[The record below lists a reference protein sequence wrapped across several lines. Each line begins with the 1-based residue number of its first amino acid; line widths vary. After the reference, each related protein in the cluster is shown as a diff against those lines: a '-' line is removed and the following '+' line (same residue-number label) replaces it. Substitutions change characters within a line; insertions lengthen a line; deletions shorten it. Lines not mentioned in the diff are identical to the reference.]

1 MRLLLL
7 GGSTEANRLARRLS
21 RHARIRAT
29 LSLAGR
35 TATPAPATLPT
46 RIGGFGGTEG
56 LQRYLIEEGIDAVVD
71 ATHPFAAQMS
81 ENAMD
86 TCANARVP
94 LALFTRRP
102 WEAQPGDT
110 WIEVGNAAEAAAALG
125 ASSKRVFLTV
135 GRLQLGAF
143 RDLPH
148 HFLVRTIDPPAPE
161 ILPKSAKI
169 LLAKGPFNV
178 AEEIDLMRRHAI
190 EILVSK
196 NSGGGATEAKIEAA
210 RHLGLPVVMIQR
222 PPIQSQTILYSLEE
236 ALAWIESH
244 LASP

>member
-7 GGSTEANRLARRLS
+7 GGSTEANSLASRLWG
-21 RHARIRAT
+21 HAHIRAT

-35 TATPAPATLPT
+35 TTSPATAALPT
-46 RIGGFGGTEG
+46 RIGGFGGIEG
-56 LQRYLIEEGIDAVVD
+56 LSRYLMEERIGALVD
-71 ATHPFAAQMS
+71 ATHPFAARMS
-81 ENAMD
+81 ANAMAA
-86 TCANARVP
+86 CARAHVP
-94 LALFTRRP
+94 LATFTRPP
-102 WEAQPGDT
+102 WRARPGDA
-110 WIEVGNAAEAAAALG
+110 WIEVGDAADAAAALG
-125 ASSKRVFLTV
+125 PSPKRVFLTV
-135 GRLQLGAF
+135 GRQQLGAF

-148 HFLVRTIDPPAPE
+148 QFLVRTIDPPSPE
-161 ILPKSAKI
+161 LLPKFAEI

-222 PPIQSQTILYSLEE
+222 PPIQGQTILYSLEE

>member
-21 RHARIRAT
+21 GRARIGAT

-35 TATPAPATLPT
+35 TMNPAEATLPT
-46 RIGGFGGTEG
+46 RIGGFGGVEG
-56 LQRYLIEEGIDAVVD
+56 LSRYLMEERIGAVVD
-71 ATHPFAAQMS
+71 ATHPLAARMS
-81 ENAMD
+81 ANAMAA
-86 TCANARVP
+86 CGRAHVP
-94 LALFTRRP
+94 LAMFTRPPWTARP
-102 WEAQPGDT
+102 ADA
-110 WIEVGNAAEAAAALG
+110 WIEVGDAAAAATALG
-125 ASSKRVFLTV
+125 PSPKRVFLTV
-135 GRLQLGAF
+135 GRQQLGAF

-148 HFLVRTIDPPAPE
+148 QFLVRTIDPPSPE
-161 ILPKSAKI
+161 LLPKFAEI

-178 AEEIDLMRRHAI
+178 AEEIDLMRRHA
-190 EILVSK
+190 
-196 NSGGGATEAKIEAA
+196 

-222 PPIQSQTILYSLEE
+222 PPIQGQTILYSLEE

>member
-21 RHARIRAT
+21 GHPRIKAT

-35 TATPAPATLPT
+35 TTNPAATTLPA
-46 RIGGFGGTEG
+46 RMGGFGGIEG
-56 LQRYLIEEGIDAVVD
+56 LSRYLIEERIRVVVD

-81 ENAMD
+81 ANAMAV
-86 TCANARVP
+86 CARAGVA
-94 LALFTRRP
+94 LASFTRPP
-102 WEAQPGDT
+102 WKAQPGDI
-110 WIEVGNAAEAAAALG
+110 WNEASDAVAAAVALG
-125 ASSKRVFLTV
+125 SSSKRVFLTV
-135 GRLQLGAF
+135 GRLQLAAF

-148 HFLVRTIDPPAPE
+148 HFLIRTIDPPLRDS
-161 ILPKSAKI
+161 LPKSSEI
-169 LLAKGPFNV
+169 LLAKGPFTA

-190 EILVSK
+190 EVLVSK

-210 RHLGLPVVMIQR
+210 RSLGVPVVMIQR
-222 PPIQSQTILYSLEE
+222 PPAQGQTVFYDIEE

-244 LASP
+244 LASL